1 MWPPLEHNWSFCRS
15 TSPPAGAQRPRPLG
29 SRTCTHR
36 DETTG
41 GGRLKSE
48 PILWRV
54 VVVRL
59 LFQLSSG
66 VVMQEVLHEGNS
78 GAQTLQHGVQVAGVA
93 RVVQSAHSQH
103 ARRLKQPLTAITSL
117 PPDRARR
124 RQRCWNHLQSIC
136 TLNCTMY

>member
-1 MWPPLEHNWSFCRS
+1 M
-15 TSPPAGAQRPRPLG
+15 
-29 SRTCTHR
+29 
-36 DETTG
+36 
-41 GGRLKSE
+41 
-48 PILWRV
+48 
-54 VVVRL
+54 RL

-124 RQRCWNHLQSIC
+124 TGRCWNHLQSIC